1 MEGDT
6 PSFLHLIPNGLNNAE
21 RLDWGGWGGRY
32 ELYKPDFSKQQ
43 KGTSGVP
50 YEAET
55 RPIWADAVDSLTPF
69 VPAKFGRA
77 YKPDTLHYH
86 DNKVTLWR
94 WRQDFQND
102 FAARMDWTVMSYEE
116 ANHPPVPVL
125 DKNTDITVKSGQTF
139 SFYASG
145 PTIPMAT
152 VLVYCGFT
160 TKKQVVI
167 KIAFLLFLKIILV

>member
-1 MEGDT
+1 M
-6 PSFLHLIPNGLNNAE
+6 NNAE

-86 DNKVTLWR
+86 DNKATLWR

-139 SFYASG
+139 SFDASG
-145 PTIPMAT
+145 TYDPMAT
-152 VLVYCGFT
+152 ALVYCGFI
-160 TKKQVVI
+160 TKKQAVI
-167 KIAFLLFLKIILV
+167 KIAFLLFPKIILV